1 LRKYFKPLDSS
12 LRSLAGGANNMDSD
26 KLKQLH
32 IQPEA
37 KRRSNRPL
45 WAIVLLV
52 LIVTAAAVYF
62 AWPRAGDDR
71 RVVNTQAG
79 KEKTVASATAP
90 STTENYSASDSAA
103 ASSSKPKDGVSLTVS
118 GYIINRERIELSP
131 RFMGVVKWI
140 GVKKGDTVT
149 NGQVVVLLDDAE
161 YKTRLAEAESRIT
174 SAQAAV
180 VTARIA
186 VPDSEARLAQAEARF
201 ATSRANAE
209 KAEIDFQRA
218 DKLVRE
224 RAEAQQLA
232 DDTRLRLEAAR
243 AAVREAEAAMHS
255 ARLAPDEARAR
266 LESAQSAVRE
276 AEAVKATAA
285 LYLDWTVIRSPI
297 DGVVLEK
304 LVDPNE
310 LVVPQSFGGGRGPS
324 TALIALANPRDL
336 QVEIDLG
343 ETDLAKISLNQPCRV
358 SPEAYPGK
366 TYEGFVAEIAPEANR
381 AKGTLQIKVQIK
393 NTDRFLT
400 PELSAKVDFL
410 AAPTKP

>member
-1 LRKYFKPLDSS
+1 
-12 LRSLAGGANNMDSD
+12 MDSD
-26 KLKQLH
+26 KLKQLR

-37 KRRSNRPL
+37 KRRSSQSL
-45 WAIVLLV
+45 WVIVLLV
-52 LIVTAAAVYF
+52 LGVTAAAVYF
-62 AWPRAGDDR
+62 AWPRADDNQ
-71 RVVNTQAG
+71 RVVNTQTG
-79 KEKTVASATAP
+79 KEKVSASATASAAENS
-90 STTENYSASDSAA
+90 STAGGAA
-103 ASSSKPKDGVSLTVS
+103 ASSSKPKDGVVLTVS

-140 GVKKGDTVT
+140 GVKKGDAVT

-161 YKTRLAEAESRIT
+161 YKTRLAEAESRIA

-180 VTARIA
+180 ATARIA
-186 VPDSEARLAQAEARF
+186 VPDSEARLAQAEARL
-201 ATSRANAE
+201 ASARASAE

-224 RAEAQQLA
+224 RAEPQQLA
-232 DDTRLRLEAAR
+232 DDTRLRLDAAR
-243 AAVREAEAAMHS
+243 AAVREAEAALQS

-266 LESAQSAVRE
+266 LASAQSAVRE
-276 AEAVKATAA
+276 AEAARATAT
-285 LYLDWTVIRSPI
+285 LFLDWTVIRSPI

-310 LVVPQSFGGGRGPS
+310 LVVPQSFGGARGPS

-343 ETDLAKISLNQPCRV
+343 EADLAKISLNQPCRV
-358 SPEAYPGK
+358 SPEAYPDK

-393 NTDRFLT
+393 NPDRFLT

-410 AAPTKP
+410 AVPTKP